1 MILATY
7 REPFGFAPVVRHLP
21 EGYTL
26 AAMRARMAG
35 LPDEFDRRGV
45 ICLNGHPV
53 PRQLWGV
60 VRPKAPAITE
70 VTFHCPPQGGGGEGG
85 KNPLA
90 TIASIALMVVSG
102 GVAGGWL
109 ATAGGWFA
117 KNSFSAL
124 MLAAGVSIGGSL
136 LLSALI
142 PPPSIDTA
150 RGKTI
155 QNPGAASAEGNVL
168 EPNGPIP
175 RVVGGRKV
183 YPPLASEPFTYFS
196 GPDELVEAAYILAGP
211 HRIEDIR
218 LGAASVES
226 VTDIEYEVREG
237 WPGEPLINMVRRQ
250 ARTEAVQAELRGHIV
265 SEDDGRTLSTSTGDV
280 VSALPQ
286 VQVIATREAPDE
298 HQLQLSFGQG
308 LHRNG
313 SESDRIRVPLRL
325 RMRPIGGAWVNLPE
339 LHFQAANL
347 RQLRAT
353 IRLVWSDDAAVT
365 ADAGRGEGWVEARK
379 ASPGQAALP
388 SSPDW
393 QAHSY
398 FSGAGDDYLSI
409 NNLGTSGLRH
419 VVMDRY
425 TATIVLDPSVFPRGR
440 YEIEIQRGAAF
451 AASGYQASA
460 YTYGSVRWDFWGAQG
475 QPGVI
480 VMSRDQVLDTL

>member
-150 RGKTI
+150 RRSLR
-155 QNPGAASAEGNVL
+155 NHS
-168 EPNGPIP
+168 PISQ
-175 RVVGGRKV
+175 GRMNWSRR
-183 YPPLASEPFTYFS
+183 PISWQARIGSRISASE
-196 GPDELVEAAYILAGP
+196 
-211 HRIEDIR
+211 
-218 LGAASVES
+218 
-226 VTDIEYEVREG
+226 
-237 WPGEPLINMVRRQ
+237 
-250 ARTEAVQAELRGHIV
+250 
-265 SEDDGRTLSTSTGDV
+265 
-280 VSALPQ
+280 
-286 VQVIATREAPDE
+286 
-298 HQLQLSFGQG
+298 
-308 LHRNG
+308 
-313 SESDRIRVPLRL
+313 
-325 RMRPIGGAWVNLPE
+325 RP
-339 LHFQAANL
+339 
-347 RQLRAT
+347 RSRA
-353 IRLVWSDDAAVT
+353 
-365 ADAGRGEGWVEARK
+365 
-379 ASPGQAALP
+379 
-388 SSPDW
+388 
-393 QAHSY
+393 
-398 FSGAGDDYLSI
+398 
-409 NNLGTSGLRH
+409 
-419 VVMDRY
+419 
-425 TATIVLDPSVFPRGR
+425 
-440 YEIEIQRGAAF
+440 
-451 AASGYQASA
+451 
-460 YTYGSVRWDFWGAQG
+460 
-475 QPGVI
+475 
-480 VMSRDQVLDTL
+480 